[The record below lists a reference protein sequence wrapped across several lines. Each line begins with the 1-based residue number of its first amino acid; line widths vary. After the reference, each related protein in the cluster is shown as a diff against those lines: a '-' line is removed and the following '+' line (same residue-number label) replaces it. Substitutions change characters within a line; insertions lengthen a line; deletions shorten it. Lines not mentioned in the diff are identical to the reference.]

1 MTGHGR
7 KFEESGFP
15 CSGIDSAKLWLD
27 QYFAGVVPNF
37 FPPMNAVGTGFR
49 REIWDLL
56 LAIPYGEAVTY
67 GFLANIIAKRYRLDR
82 MSAQA
87 VGGAV
92 GANPISII
100 IPCHRVLGADGSLTG
115 YGGGIDTKI
124 KLLQLEKVAF
134 K

>member
-7 KFEESGFP
+7 QFEENALP
-15 CSGIDSAKLWLD
+15 CVGIDSAVRWLD
-27 QYFAGVVPNF
+27 QYFAGDVPNF

-56 LAIPYGEAVTY
+56 LAIPHGEAVTY
-67 GFLANIIAKRYRLDR
+67 GFLANIIAKRRGLAR